1 MNAYLTCDR
10 IEERRWINQQI
21 QDEKDKWIDDRA
33 QELISM
39 FPDKPLL
46 MSSLFLPKEAQLALT
61 GEKAEE
67 AYNDYISAIAYARA
81 EEEWERKFSPLSFL
95 IFRTK
100 KCSISLNLLSS
111 RSAFSARH

>member
-21 QDEKDKWIDDRA
+21 QDEKDKWIDDRS

-46 MSSLFLPKEAQLALT
+46 MSSLFTQRSPT
-61 GEKAEE
+61 GTH
-67 AYNDYISAIAYARA
+67 
-81 EEEWERKFSPLSFL
+81 WRKS
-95 IFRTK
+95 
-100 KCSISLNLLSS
+100 
-111 RSAFSARH
+111 

>member
-10 IEERRWINQQI
+10 IEDRRWANQQI

-46 MSSLFLPKEAQLALT
+46 MSSLFYPKKPSWHSLAIKLKRRT
-61 GEKAEE
+61 TI
-67 AYNDYISAIAYARA
+67 ISQRSPMLG
-81 EEEWERKFSPLSFL
+81 RKKNGRENSPPVLSDFQDQKNV
-95 IFRTK
+95 RY
-100 KCSISLNLLSS
+100 
-111 RSAFSARH
+111 R

>member
-10 IEERRWINQQI
+10 IEERRWVNQQI

-81 EEEWERKFSPLSFL
+81 EEE
-95 IFRTK
+95 
-100 KCSISLNLLSS
+100 
-111 RSAFSARH
+111 

>member
-46 MSSLFLPKEAQLALT
+46 MSSLFYPK
-61 GEKAEE
+61 KP
-67 AYNDYISAIAYARA
+67 N
-81 EEEWERKFSPLSFL
+81 
-95 IFRTK
+95 
-100 KCSISLNLLSS
+100 
-111 RSAFSARH
+111 

>member
-10 IEERRWINQQI
+10 IEERRWANQQI

-46 MSSLFLPKEAQLALT
+46 MSSLFLPKEAQL
-61 GEKAEE
+61 
-67 AYNDYISAIAYARA
+67 
-81 EEEWERKFSPLSFL
+81 
-95 IFRTK
+95 
-100 KCSISLNLLSS
+100 
-111 RSAFSARH
+111 

>member
-10 IEERRWINQQI
+10 IEERRWVNQHI

-46 MSSLFLPKEAQLALT
+46 MSSLFYPKKPSWHLLAIKRKRLT
-61 GEKAEE
+61 TI
-67 AYNDYISAIAYARA
+67 ISQRSPMHG
-81 EEEWERKFSPLSFL
+81 RKKNGRGNSPPVLSDFQDQ
-95 IFRTK
+95 
-100 KCSISLNLLSS
+100 
-111 RSAFSARH
+111 